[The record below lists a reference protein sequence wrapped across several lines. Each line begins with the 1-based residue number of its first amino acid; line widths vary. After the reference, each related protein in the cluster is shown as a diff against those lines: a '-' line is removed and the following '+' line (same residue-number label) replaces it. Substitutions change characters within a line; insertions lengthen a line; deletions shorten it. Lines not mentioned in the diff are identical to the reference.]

1 MKLLVFRFFLPDR
14 ISDNRL
20 VTINFCG
27 PRKTMLLPEFFNLND
42 RNHVN
47 YISLICIQ
55 YQNDNELNLR
65 FFKFEFHLNF
75 LAKKVRFFRTGF
87 LAERGEKW
95 NLKRICV
102 YIKEGTSLYSHEYV
116 ASACVYTMSRVQISS
131 NLLCD

>member
-20 VTINFCG
+20 VTRNFCG
-27 PRKTMLLPEFFNLND
+27 PRKNMLLPEFFNLND

-75 LAKKVRFFRTGF
+75 FGQKCEIFWNRFPG
-87 LAERGEKW
+87 
-95 NLKRICV
+95 
-102 YIKEGTSLYSHEYV
+102 
-116 ASACVYTMSRVQISS
+116 
-131 NLLCD
+131 